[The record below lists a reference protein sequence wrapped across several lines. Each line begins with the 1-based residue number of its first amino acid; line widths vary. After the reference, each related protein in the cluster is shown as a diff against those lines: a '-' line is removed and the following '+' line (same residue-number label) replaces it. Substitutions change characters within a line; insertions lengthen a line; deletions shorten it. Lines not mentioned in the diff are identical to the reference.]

1 MRLSVLLLLRK
12 HFIKKATKQ
21 KSGPLFPCHYCKHH
35 EAWGEPQES
44 DSQIMCLGSHR
55 RVEDRQ
61 AGTFCTAGSLMATGS
76 KQHGF
81 CHFFPLHPLLI
92 STVV

>member
-12 HFIKKATKQ
+12 HFIKNATKQ

-44 DSQIMCLGSHR
+44 DSQIMCLGSHG

-61 AGTFCTAGSLMATGS
+61 APSVLQDPSWQQAQSSTDFAISFPCTLSSSLQS
-76 KQHGF
+76 
-81 CHFFPLHPLLI
+81 CD
-92 STVV
+92 